1 MGGRFD
7 WNEDVE
13 KLHEESLVDYCYI
26 CVACRGL
33 VLLGVIGVFDFVL
46 SIARLVN

>member
-7 WNEDVE
+7 WEEDVE

-26 CVACRGL
+26 KVACWGL
-33 VLLGVIGVFDFVL
+33 VLLGVIGVFDFAL
-46 SIARLVN
+46 SLIRLV

>member
-7 WNEDVE
+7 WEEDVE

-26 CVACRGL
+26 KVACWGL
-33 VLLGVIGVFDFVL
+33 VLLGVIGVFDFAL
-46 SIARLVN
+46 SLIRLI